1 MSADG
6 DPTARSRDRSGHS
19 AVQGNWKK
27 VVPQPE
33 TTLAGEEFIYKYNG
47 LVAASRFGCRCM

>member
-6 DPTARSRDRSGHS
+6 DPTVRSRDWSGHS

-33 TTLAGEEFIYKYNG
+33 TTLAVEEFIYKYNG
-47 LVAASRFGCRCM
+47 LLAASWFGCQCR